1 MPVAPRL
8 VRHGGAPTADQIAAW
23 LLANPCFGAHRPDL
37 FRALAPPRRVHSGA
51 LADDLAAMVT
61 AARGQARRMAK
72 EMAACSARQ
81 RTAHGF
87 RARAQAA
94 VLTAAPDAVRC
105 ALAEWPR
112 LLGVDQ
118 VSLCSEGTPSEPM
131 RMLPEGV
138 LARVLPPGRDAWVRP
153 CVTDGPALHGDMA
166 PRIARDA
173 LARLRMPS
181 RDLLLVV
188 GAREAEALPPR
199 GSAQA
204 LGFLAQ
210 ALAAEILP

>member
-1 MPVAPRL
+1 
-8 VRHGGAPTADQIAAW
+8 
-23 LLANPCFGAHRPDL
+23 
-37 FRALAPPRRVHSGA
+37 
-51 LADDLAAMVT
+51 
-61 AARGQARRMAK
+61 MAE
-72 EMAACSARQ
+72 EMAAYSAGEW
-81 RTAHGF
+81 TAHGF
-87 RARAQAA
+87 PGRAQDA
-94 VLTAAPDAVRC
+94 VLALIAAPDAVRC

-118 VSLCSEGTPSEPM
+118 VSLCSEGTPPEPM

-138 LARVLPPGRDAWVRP
+138 LARVLPPERDAWVRP

-210 ALAAEILP
+210 ALAAEVLP

>member
-1 MPVAPRL
+1 MTRERPPN
-8 VRHGGAPTADQIAAW
+8 PDQIAAW
-23 LLANPCFGAHRPDL
+23 LRANPSFLADRPDL
-37 FRALAPPRRVHSGA
+37 FRALVPPRRVHGDV
-51 LADDLAAMVT
+51 LADHMAAMVA
-61 AARGQARRMAK
+61 AARGQAKRMAE
-72 EMAACSARQ
+72 EMAATSAGE

-87 RARAQAA
+87 PGRAQAA
-94 VLTAAPDAVRC
+94 VLALIAAPDAVEC

-118 VSLCSEGTPSEPM
+118 VSLCSEGTPPEPM
-131 RMLPEGV
+131 RMLPDGV

-199 GSAQA
+199 GAAHA
-204 LGFLAQ
+204 LEFLAQ
-210 ALAAEILP
+210 ALAAAILR